1 MALPNPITLIP
12 GFFELDDVDLHVPSV
27 RSLPRPFSRRL
38 GALVAGDLGRPGPV
52 RVAMAHPEDELAAR
66 EIARQL
72 NRPIEVIRLNR
83 YEIDRGLTLAWEGL
97 AGLGE
102 EHTGRLIP
110 LEPRQPR
117 ADANATELVDWTL
130 AEAVRLGASDIHL
143 ESYGHDVD
151 LRLRLDGCMQQVFT
165 AINPDN
171 LSEVVARI
179 MVLAE
184 LDIADKGR
192 PQDGR
197 FRVSFVGQGP
207 PRTVDFRVN
216 VAPGTGGQDVVLRVL
231 DAGKGLLPLKTLG
244 LGSTTQ
250 ERWQRLVH
258 NPSGLLLVCGPT
270 GSGKTTTLYAS
281 LTSLV
286 AEGKKIITA
295 EDPIEYVVDHV
306 NQKQAGPFLPFTELL
321 RAAMRQNPDVL
332 LFGELRDRES
342 AEVAVAAAVTGHLVM
357 SSLHTSDAVG
367 AVARLRGLGIRDTE
381 LSESLI
387 GVLSQRLLRRLCTQ
401 CRVSGEGAET
411 TGEGNGLASLP
422 ALAGR
427 LTWRARGCVA
437 CRGTGYKGRIGAY
450 ELLSFGDDLREALA
464 QGAPGSQLR
473 NIARAEGQ
481 QSLAAE
487 AIRLVLDGLTSV
499 EEVLRVIPIRQLESE
514 PVSSGQRT
522 PHLLSPH

>member
-1 MALPNPITLIP
+1 MAPHNPVTLIP
-12 GFFELDDVDLHVPSV
+12 GFFELDDVDLHIPSV

-117 ADANATELVDWTL
+117 ADASATELVDWTL

-151 LRLRLDGCMQQVFT
+151 LRLRLDGCMHQVFT

-184 LDIADKGR
+184 LDIADKGK

-197 FRVSFVGQGP
+197 FRVSFIGDGP

-216 VAPGTGGQDVVLRVL
+216 VAPATGGQDVVLRVL

-244 LGSTTQ
+244 LTPHTQ
-250 ERWQRLVH
+250 ERWHRLVH

-270 GSGKTTTLYAS
+270 GSGKTTSLYAS

-306 NQKQAGPFLPFTELL
+306 NQKQAGPFMPFSELL

-332 LFGELRDRES
+332 LFGELRDRET

-367 AVARLRGLGIRDTE
+367 AVARLRGLGIKDTE

-387 GVLSQRLLRRLCTQ
+387 GILSQRLLRRLCTQ
-401 CRVSGEGAET
+401 CRVQGEEGDGL
-411 TGEGNGLASLP
+411 TGGSSAHSVPGLTEGPVWHA
-422 ALAGR
+422 
-427 LTWRARGCVA
+427 RACAA

-450 ELLSFGDDLREALA
+450 ELLSIGEELREALA
-464 QGAPGSQLR
+464 KGAPGNVLR
-473 NIARAEGQ
+473 DIARKEGQ

-487 AIRLVLDGLTSV
+487 ARRLVREGLTSPA
-499 EEVLRVIPIRQLESE
+499 EVLRVIPLRQLESE
-514 PVSSGQRT
+514 R
-522 PHLLSPH
+522 